1 MQFKGNGE
9 CETFIGWRSK
19 RLWRCQL
26 FRWGKGDS
34 VTETG
39 PPANNAMPN
48 RGYRRWGSGTA
59 VHKGQI
65 LRCAFLRGMACVSE
79 APHGNRHW
87 ADPFAA
93 TGWLLL
99 CENCP
104 HGPKLRT
111 GCKSS
116 ALLQVLPALL
126 FAADLSHV
134 ILQDLPHQWVSAC
147 MQVQGSKDGHIPH
160 PHSRLLSLPPSSTY
174 IIAIFHLPHPGA
186 AAVFAK
192 TFVIRIWGP
201 IQAAACSP

>member
-9 CETFIGWRSK
+9 CETSIGWRSK

-48 RGYRRWGSGTA
+48 RGLSSMGKWYCGTQRSDPPSCFPPR
-59 VHKGQI
+59 HG
-65 LRCAFLRGMACVSE
+65 LRVKSSTWQSPLGRSVCC
-79 APHGNRHW
+79 H
-87 ADPFAA
+87 
-93 TGWLLL
+93 WLLL

-111 GCKSS
+111 SCKSS

-147 MQVQGSKDGHIPH
+147 MQVAGLQDSHMPH
-160 PHSRLLSLPPSSTY
+160 PHIRLLSLPPSSTY
-174 IIAIFHLPHPGA
+174 IIAFFHLPHPAGCSFCQA
-186 AAVFAK
+186 F
-192 TFVIRIWGP
+192 RDQDLGP
-201 IQAAACSP
+201 NPGRRP

>member
-1 MQFKGNGE
+1 VGE
-9 CETFIGWRSK
+9 RGFGDGDGAACKQCHAESRLSSMGKWYCSTQRSDPPLCFPP
-19 RLWRCQL
+19 RHGLRVRSSTWQSPLGR
-26 FRWGKGDS
+26 S
-34 VTETG
+34 VCC
-39 PPANNAMPN
+39 
-48 RGYRRWGSGTA
+48 
-59 VHKGQI
+59 H
-65 LRCAFLRGMACVSE
+65 
-79 APHGNRHW
+79 
-87 ADPFAA
+87 
-93 TGWLLL
+93 WLLL